1 MSDQPGNPAS
11 VDIRPSLDG
20 KPRAFLEVW
29 EESFSSVLGQIAG
42 TALSIECSAEAVGAG
57 ESRGDNDFHFTVS
70 ASGGLRGEMS
80 LRLSP
85 SVALGLSQL
94 FMGETQNASS
104 EIDADHREA
113 VQELLRQVA
122 GQAATTL
129 TSGFGE
135 VQLHIEASA
144 APSWSSGASGW
155 LMAKGESAP
164 CRIEIEWQLSAALN
178 AALTTPADPAEDKP
192 AETIPQTATKQPEA
206 APNNLGLLLDVQL
219 NVVLRFGERK
229 MLLREI
235 LDLGAGSVVELDRQV
250 DEPVDLLL
258 ENRLVARGE
267 VVVVDG
273 NYGLRVLELAA
284 TPA

>member
-1 MSDQPGNPAS
+1 MSDQPGNPAPA
-11 VDIRPSLDG
+11 DIRSPLEG
-20 KPRAFLEVW
+20 KPRIFLEVW
-29 EESFSSVLGQIAG
+29 EKSFSSVLGQIAG
-42 TALSIECSAEAVGAG
+42 TALSIECSTEAAA
-57 ESRGDNDFHFTVS
+57 ESRGENDTYFTVS

-85 SVALGLSQL
+85 TVALGLSQL
-94 FMGETQNASS
+94 FMGETQNASA
-104 EIDADHREA
+104 EIDPDHREA

-122 GQAATTL
+122 GQAATAL
-129 TSGFGE
+129 ASGFGE
-135 VQLHIEASA
+135 VQLHLEASS

-155 LMAKGESAP
+155 LITRNESAP
-164 CRIEIEWQLSAALN
+164 CRIEIEWQLSAALH
-178 AALTTPADPAEDKP
+178 AALTAPTKPVEDTPVEPVPQPASKP
-192 AETIPQTATKQPEA
+192 SES

-229 MLLREI
+229 MLLRQI
-235 LDLGAGSVVELDRQV
+235 LDLGAGSVVELDRRV

-258 ENRLVARGE
+258 DNRLVARGE

-284 TPA
+284 S